1 MNWGWMKIGPLS
13 TLCPSP
19 SGLGCAPDEEWS
31 CVFPVMIDL
40 SGGRMNETER
50 TADLISS
57 ILLTVRIS
65 IAARLFIPP

>member
-1 MNWGWMKIGPLS
+1 LDRVDRHLALPPGM

-40 SGGRMNETER
+40 SGDPNE
-50 TADLISS
+50 S
-57 ILLTVRIS
+57 LLKGLR
-65 IAARLFIPP
+65 